1 MLSMS
6 VIEGEVLWQVKVA
19 NILGIVDIRKVIEVL
34 VVTQIPRE

>member
-6 VIEGEVLWQVKVA
+6 VIEGEVLWQVKVVD
-19 NILGIVDIRKVIEVL
+19 ILGIVDIRKVIEVL